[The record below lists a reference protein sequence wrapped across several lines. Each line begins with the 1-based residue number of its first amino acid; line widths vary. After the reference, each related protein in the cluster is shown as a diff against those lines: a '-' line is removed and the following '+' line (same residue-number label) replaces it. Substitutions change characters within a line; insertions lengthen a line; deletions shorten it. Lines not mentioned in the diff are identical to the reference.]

1 MYEKKNK
8 LTQQAP
14 ILDEISVRLSKAVHR
29 YINKNSAFFFK
40 ALIFDG
46 YFWRYRLIMP
56 LSIYDRFLSNNIVTN
71 IVRLRQHFWQIYLIG
86 QTKAQNFVS
95 WGL

>member
-29 YINKNSAFFFK
+29 CINKN
-40 ALIFDG
+40 
-46 YFWRYRLIMP
+46 
-56 LSIYDRFLSNNIVTN
+56 FL
-71 IVRLRQHFWQIYLIG
+71 
-86 QTKAQNFVS
+86 
-95 WGL
+95 

>member
-29 YINKNSAFFFK
+29 YINKNATFFFK

-46 YFWRYRLIMP
+46 YF
-56 LSIYDRFLSNNIVTN
+56 
-71 IVRLRQHFWQIYLIG
+71 
-86 QTKAQNFVS
+86 
-95 WGL
+95 